1 MKKSVKNFSLVM
13 GMAVAMQ
20 LSIACCPNFV
30 NALDWKEGET
40 YSLGTVVSYNGID
53 YKCINGH
60 TAWAGTN
67 WNPASTPALWES
79 VGESNTSTWQE
90 EETYDE
96 EETWQEEE
104 TYDEE
109 ETWQEEETWTEEED
123 EISTQEPIQTGDIT
137 TWKEGET
144 YNLGAVVTYNGKS
157 YKCISGHTAWAG
169 TNWNPESTPTLWE
182 SVDGTNTSTWQNEP
196 TYTEEE
202 PWNGGSTW
210 QEEQETTNPVD
221 LIESKGEWGEKVF
234 APYVDVLLYPYTD
247 IDNLMN
253 ITGNKYYTLAFIT
266 SKSGTPAWGG
276 VEDYNKNT
284 TDSWEAVTHIRN
296 GIKNV
301 REAGGDV
308 IVSFGGAN
316 GRELAMDITDVSQL
330 QRAYQNVIDEYK
342 LTWVDFDIEGFAVS
356 DKASIQRRNQAIVG
370 LQKAN
375 PDLTIAYCLPVMP
388 EGLTADGL
396 YILQD
401 AKEKGVKIDVVNI
414 MTMDY
419 GPGYSADM
427 GDYAIEAA
435 ENTEKQIRNIGL
447 NSKIGNT
454 PMIGTN
460 DVQVEK
466 FMQEDAE
473 QLLNWAKNKD
483 SVRLLSMW
491 SITRDKA
498 TGTGLYNYTMI
509 PQNDYDFTNIFKEFN
524 K

>member
-1 MKKSVKNFSLVM
+1 MKKSVKKFSLVM
-13 GMAVAMQ
+13 GMAVAME
-20 LSIACCPNFV
+20 LSIVSCPNFV
-30 NALDWKEGET
+30 NALDWQEGATYNLGEVVT
-40 YSLGTVVSYNGID
+40 YSGVN
-53 YKCINGH
+53 YKCLVGH

-67 WNPASTPALWES
+67 WNPASTPSLW
-79 VGESNTSTWQE
+79 
-90 EETYDE
+90 
-96 EETWQEEE
+96 
-104 TYDEE
+104 
-109 ETWQEEETWTEEED
+109 
-123 EISTQEPIQTGDIT
+123 
-137 TWKEGET
+137 
-144 YNLGAVVTYNGKS
+144 GA
-157 YKCISGHTAWAG
+157 
-169 TNWNPESTPTLWE
+169 
-182 SVDGTNTSTWQNEP
+182 VDGTNVEPWQQGP
-196 TYTEEE
+196 TGQDEEE
-202 PWNGGSTW
+202 PWQQEPIW
-210 QEEQETTNPVD
+210 QGDEPAQDIE
-221 LIESKGEWGEKVF
+221 LIESKGEWGEKIF
-234 APYVDVLLYPYTD
+234 APYVDVLLYPYAD
-247 IDNLMN
+247 IGNLMQ

-266 SKSGTPAWGG
+266 SKSGMPAWGG

-284 TDSWEAVTHIRN
+284 TDAWEAVTHIRN
-296 GIKNV
+296 GIRDV

-316 GRELAMDITDVSQL
+316 GRELAMDITDVAKL
-330 QRAYQNVIDEYK
+330 QKAYQNVIDEYK
-342 LTWVDFDIEGFAVS
+342 LTWIDFDIEGFAVA
-356 DKASIQRRNQAIVG
+356 DKASIQRRNEAIVG
-370 LQKAN
+370 LQNAN

-396 YILQD
+396 YVLQD

-419 GPGYSADM
+419 GPAYSNDM

-460 DVQVEK
+460 DVSVEK
-466 FMQEDAE
+466 FMQEDAK
-473 QLLNWAKNKD
+473 QLLDWAKNKD

-524 K
+524 S